1 MKKKRLKIQPLYL
14 AGRAIVYLYAMLLT
28 VPFFFV
34 IVTALKTT
42 EERILN
48 PVGLPQSPTLS
59 NFVTAWT
66 EGGLL
71 TAAKNSII
79 ITGGSTILFMLNV
92 ILVSYCLNKIRDK
105 KIGVLLYMTYLAALF
120 IPNVGTV
127 TGLVLRRN
135 LGLYNNLF
143 GEIFCSSIG
152 ITTAVFI
159 VSGFLRT
166 IPKELEEAAMLDGA
180 NDRQTCMRV
189 IVPVI
194 KPALVSMGII
204 HVTGTWNSA
213 LGPMLTLRD
222 EKLFT
227 IPMALLVNFTSEY
240 SVEYTTMFAGVL
252 MTAIP
257 IIIVYVKC
265 QNAFISAMTGSI
277 KG

>member
-1 MKKKRLKIQPLYL
+1 MKKKRLKIQPLHL
-14 AGRAIVYLYAMLLT
+14 AGRVVIYLYALLLT

-48 PVGLPQSPTLS
+48 PVGMPQNPTLQ

-66 EGGLL
+66 DGGLL

-105 KIGVLLYMTYLAALF
+105 KIGVFLYMTFLAALF

-222 EKLFT
+222 KELFT

-240 SVEYTTMFAGVL
+240 SVEYTTMFAGVI

-257 IIIVYVKC
+257 IVIVYVKF
-265 QNAFISAMTGSI
+265 QNAFISAMAGSV

>member
-1 MKKKRLKIQPLYL
+1 MKKKRLKIQPMHL
-14 AGRAIVYLYAMLLT
+14 AGRAVVYLYALILT

-34 IVTALKTT
+34 IVTSLKTAQ
-42 EERILN
+42 ERILN
-48 PVGLPQSPTLS
+48 PVGLPQSPTLQ
-59 NFVTAWT
+59 NFVIAWT

-204 HVTGTWNSA
+204 HITGTWNSA

-240 SVEYTTMFAGVL
+240 SVEYTTMFAGVI
-252 MTAIP
+252 MTAVP

-265 QNAFISAMTGSI
+265 QNAFISAMTGSV